1 VIPLAAS
8 ILGTIPGWIAVA
20 GVAIVSWL
28 IWRGGSGTALDTLQ
42 TANRVLERRVH
53 ELEQQAKKD
62 TAKIAEL
69 SGKTDMALAVKPFME
84 WATLHE
90 TRAGQRHE
98 GIVAVL
104 QMIADRLGAENE
116 QRHGN

>member
-1 VIPLAAS
+1 VLPLVAS
-8 ILGTIPGWIAVA
+8 AFGTVPGWLTLVA
-20 GVAIVSWL
+20 LLITGYL
-28 IWRGGSGTALDTLQ
+28 IWRGGGGTALDTLQ